1 MGLTRTLFPR
11 RPRGLRRL
19 VRYLSVL
26 AAVGYAAESRRL
38 RVYLSLRGN
47 SSSAYL
53 IATLTPRT
61 GAPTRALPRIRCPSK
76 SARPTIS
83 PRGSARAQS
92 ERPSRR
98 RHGAHHPDAGPAGRW
113 PQVGASPLG
122 CIVSPGFGEAGVGL
136 RCLNRLTSLAPRAA
150 RDVTEH
156 SEERGF
162 CRDRVCCP
170 PRHGVRQLSSSRLYS
185 KGIEILC
192 LQSSVWRSL
201 FQKQLSTCLLNT

>member
-19 VRYLSVL
+19 VQYLTVL
-26 AAVGYAAESRRL
+26 TAVGYAAECRRL

-83 PRGSARAQS
+83 LRGSARAQF
-92 ERPSRR
+92 ERPSHR
-98 RHGAHHPDAGPAGRW
+98 RHGAHHPDPGPAGRR
-113 PQVGASPLG
+113 PQVDASPLG
-122 CIVSPGFGEAGVGL
+122 CIVYPGFGEAGVGL
-136 RCLNRLTSLAPRAA
+136 PCLNRLTSLAPRSS
-150 RDVTEH
+150 RDVTEP

-162 CRDRVCCP
+162 FRDGVCCTSP
-170 PRHGVRQLSSSRLYS
+170 PWSSRI
-185 KGIEILC
+185 K
-192 LQSSVWRSL
+192 L
-201 FQKQLSTCLLNT
+201 FETLFKRD